1 MVSLTALLIL
11 LALLVPLPPATM
23 PHDDATLARR
33 LDEWVPGKNKY
44 WGHD

>member
-11 LALLVPLPPATM
+11 LALLVPLPPAPM
-23 PHDDATLARR
+23 PDDEAELARR
-33 LDEWVPGKNKY
+33 LDHWIPKDGKY